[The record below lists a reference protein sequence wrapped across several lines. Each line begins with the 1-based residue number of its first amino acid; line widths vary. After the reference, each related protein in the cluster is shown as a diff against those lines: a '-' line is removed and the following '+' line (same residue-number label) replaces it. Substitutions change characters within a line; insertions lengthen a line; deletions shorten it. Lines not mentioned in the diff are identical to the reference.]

1 MGSNKLHTSLNKGDN
16 WSFKSKDLTNGI
28 KKGNVPYGTIS
39 TLDESIFK
47 FGKIVT
53 GSDDGLI
60 QISNDGGNS
69 WELISKDLPQKLWV
83 SRVIFSKHNE
93 NRIYATLNGYR
104 NDDFSPYVY
113 VTNDNGKSWEN
124 ISSNLPK
131 SSVNVIKEDPHV
143 EDIVYLGTDNGAYIS
158 LNKGDEWAPF
168 SNGIN
173 KVAVHDLVIQ
183 KDNKDLLLAT
193 HGRSIY
199 KTNLS
204 VIYSMLE
211 KSEKKKEPHYIYV
224 EDIRFSS
231 RWGKKTYNWS
241 DYNIPK
247 KNAIVFS
254 DTKQKNSFVLLNS
267 NDKVLSKRDITLLNG
282 FQYVNIPIEFDE
294 SEINKKNKNNFVK
307 SDNNKFYL
315 KKGKYKLKIGSSI
328 EFFEIK

>member
-69 WELISKDLPQKLWV
+69 WELISKDLPQELWV

-124 ISSNLPK
+124 IS
-131 SSVNVIKEDPHV
+131 
-143 EDIVYLGTDNGAYIS
+143 
-158 LNKGDEWAPF
+158 
-168 SNGIN
+168 
-173 KVAVHDLVIQ
+173 
-183 KDNKDLLLAT
+183 
-193 HGRSIY
+193 
-199 KTNLS
+199 
-204 VIYSMLE
+204 
-211 KSEKKKEPHYIYV
+211 
-224 EDIRFSS
+224 
-231 RWGKKTYNWS
+231 
-241 DYNIPK
+241 
-247 KNAIVFS
+247 
-254 DTKQKNSFVLLNS
+254 
-267 NDKVLSKRDITLLNG
+267 
-282 FQYVNIPIEFDE
+282 
-294 SEINKKNKNNFVK
+294 
-307 SDNNKFYL
+307 
-315 KKGKYKLKIGSSI
+315 
-328 EFFEIK
+328 